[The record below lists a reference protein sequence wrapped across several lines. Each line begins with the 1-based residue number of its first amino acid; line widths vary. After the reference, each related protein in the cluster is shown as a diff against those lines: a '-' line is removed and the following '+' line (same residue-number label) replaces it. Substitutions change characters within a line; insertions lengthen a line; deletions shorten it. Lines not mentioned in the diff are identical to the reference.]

1 MRIKEISVKK
11 LFGMFDYT
19 IPLNLD
25 ERITII
31 HGPNGYGKTNILRL
45 IKASFSLN
53 LEILHKIPFNEYD
66 LIFDDS
72 SVYSI
77 RKKNKNDPVE
87 IPDFV
92 FIYSKPGKQP
102 LIYPIENDFSEQ
114 LDFFPESL
122 KYKKFEFPL
131 GINRELIPNLSRIGR
146 ERWIDNSSGMILT
159 SSDVMKISKKSFNLR
174 MNKPVWLENIIKSSP
189 IHLIITQ
196 RLFIMSEEE
205 TDRSRGMKPRMIIA
219 VEENSKE
226 LSRKIEAKLAESAEL
241 SQKLDS
247 TFPNRLLQLSNNEK
261 LDERYLREKLDNLEK
276 RRRKLMDTGLLEKDE
291 GVEIP
296 IDNIDST
303 KKEVLSLYIK
313 DTEEKLSVFDEMS
326 DKIEL
331 MKTIINNHFSYKEMS
346 INKEKGFV
354 FTDNNGNIINPSDL
368 SSGEQ
373 HQLVLLYAML
383 FKVKPGSMILIDEPE
398 ISLHVAW
405 QKDFIRDLQRIA
417 KMVKLDFLIAT
428 HSPQIINDR
437 WDLTVELKGVGE

>member
-102 LIYPIENDFSEQ
+102 LIYPIENDFGEQ

-313 DTEEKLSVFDEMS
+313 DTEKKLSIFDEIS
-326 DKIEL
+326 DKIKL

-417 KMVKLDFLIAT
+417 KMVNLDFLIAT

-437 WDLTVELKGVGE
+437 WELTVELKGVGE

>member
-25 ERITII
+25 EHITII
-31 HGPNGYGKTNILRL
+31 HGPNGYGKTNILKL
-45 IKASFSLN
+45 IKASFSFD
-53 LEILHKIPFNEYD
+53 LEILHKIPFDKYD

-77 RKKNKNDPVE
+77 KKKSENDPVE
-87 IPDFV
+87 IPGFL
-92 FIYSKPGKQP
+92 FIYEKPGKQP
-102 LIYPIENDFSEQ
+102 LIYPGKNGSDKQ
-114 LDFFPESL
+114 LDFFPELL
-122 KYKKFEFPL
+122 KHEFS
-131 GINRELIPNLSRIGR
+131 IEMIEEIMPNLSRIGR
-146 ERWIDNSSGMILT
+146 ERWIDDRSGRIISL
-159 SSDVMKISKKSFNLR
+159 SQIMKHYNFNLP
-174 MNKPVWLENIIKSSP
+174 MNKPEWLENIIESP
-189 IHLIITQ
+189 PIYFIETQ
-196 RLFIMSEEE
+196 RLLIIPEEGTHRSRRINPRKTKVVEKYSEEL
-205 TDRSRGMKPRMIIA
+205 
-219 VEENSKE
+219 SK
-226 LSRKIEAKLAESAEL
+226 KIEAKLAESAEL

-261 LDERYLREKLDNLEK
+261 LDERYLREELNNLEK

-296 IDNIDST
+296 MGDIDSA
-303 KKEVLSLYIK
+303 KKEVLSLYIN
-313 DTEEKLSVFDEMS
+313 DTEEKLSIFDEMS

-346 INKEKGFV
+346 ISKEKGFV

-383 FKVKPGSMILIDEPE
+383 FEVNPGSMILIDEPE

-417 KMVKLDFLIAT
+417 KMVNLDFLIAT
-428 HSPQIINDR
+428 HSPQIINER
-437 WDLTVELKGVGE
+437 WKLTVELKGVGE